1 MVVTLPS
8 DSLGLEAG
16 TVRVVSYDKKW
27 PSLFLAESRRL
38 AAACRSLPVRFEHVG
53 STGVPGLCA
62 KPVLDILAGHPA
74 GKLALEYVMPF
85 EQAGYIHRGDR
96 GIAGHQFFRRGQ
108 PRAYHI
114 HLVEEDGE
122 LWRQYLAFRDHLRAD
137 PTAARRY
144 GELKE
149 ALAARFP
156 HDRES
161 YINGKSEFVRGVLS
175 CALGQP

>member
-1 MVVTLPS
+1 MKRDPS
-8 DSLGLEAG
+8 SSSLGLESR
-16 TVRVVSYDKKW
+16 TVRVVAYDEDW
-27 PSLFLAESRRL
+27 PALFLAASQRL
-38 AAACRSLPVRFEHVG
+38 AAACRSLPIRFEHVG

-62 KPVLDILAGHPA
+62 KPVLDILGGHPA
-74 GKLALEYVMPF
+74 GVSALDYVIPF
-85 EQAGYIHRGDR
+85 ERAGYIHRGDR

-122 LWRQYLAFRDHLRAD
+122 LWRQYVAFRDHLRAD
-137 PTAARRY
+137 PSLARCY

-161 YINGKSEFVRGVLS
+161 YINGKSEFVREVLS
-175 CALGQP
+175 RRFVE

>member
-1 MVVTLPS
+1 M

-16 TVRVVSYDKKW
+16 TVRVVAYDTNW
-27 PSLFLAESRRL
+27 PALFLAESQRL
-38 AAACRSLPVRFEHVG
+38 TAACRSLPVHFEHVG
-53 STGVPGLCA
+53 STAVPGLCA

-74 GKLALEYVMPF
+74 GVSALDYVTDF
-85 EQAGYIHRGDR
+85 ERAGYIHRGDR

-122 LWRQYLAFRDHLRAD
+122 LWRQYLGFRDHLRAD

-161 YINGKSEFVRGVLS
+161 YINGKSEFVREVLS
-175 CALGQP
+175 RSQGQL

>member
-1 MVVTLPS
+1 M
-8 DSLGLEAG
+8 DSLGLESGA
-16 TVRVVSYDKKW
+16 VRVVAYDENW
-27 PSLFLAESRRL
+27 PALFLAESERL
-38 AAACRSLPVRFEHVG
+38 AAACRSLPIRFEHVG

-74 GKLALEYVMPF
+74 EVSALDYVTDL
-85 EQAGYIHRGDR
+85 ERAGYVHRGDR

-114 HLVEEDGE
+114 HLVEEGGE
-122 LWRQYLAFRDHLRAD
+122 LWRQYVTFRDHLRAD
-137 PTAARRY
+137 PAAAHRY

-161 YINGKSEFVRGVLS
+161 YINGKSEFVREVVS
-175 CALGQP
+175 RRFVE